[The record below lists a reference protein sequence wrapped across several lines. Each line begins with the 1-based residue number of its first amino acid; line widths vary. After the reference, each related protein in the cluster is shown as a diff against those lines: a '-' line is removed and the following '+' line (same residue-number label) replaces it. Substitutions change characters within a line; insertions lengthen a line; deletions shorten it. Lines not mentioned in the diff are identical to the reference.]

1 MPKTTNIKF
10 RPANEYKP
18 GDILINHD
26 SIEQK
31 IEELALKI
39 AEKYRGKKLLVVG
52 ILKGTFKLMA
62 DFTTKLHAAGLQDLE
77 ISFITVKS
85 YPDGTKADYEPNIV
99 QDMDINPE
107 ERNVLIVDD
116 VLDTGRS
123 MLVVHKLIKA
133 KEAKSVESFALIDK
147 PERRQVEYRA
157 DYVGFTIPNVWIQ
170 GFGMD
175 TSEVGRA
182 EPNIIIGPYTYSN

>member
-1 MPKTTNIKF
+1 MSNF

-18 GDILINHD
+18 GDILINYP

-31 IEELALKI
+31 IAELALEI
-39 AEKYRGKKLLVVG
+39 AKKYRGEKLLIVG
-52 ILKGTFKLMA
+52 ILKGTFKLIA
-62 DFTTKLHAAGLQDLE
+62 DLGTKLHEAGLKNLE

-85 YPDGTKADYEPNIV
+85 YADGTKADYEPKII

-107 ERNVLIVDD
+107 GRRVLIVDD

-123 MLVVHKLIKA
+123 IQVVHKLINDRNA
-133 KEAKSVESFALIDK
+133 ISIESLVLVDK
-147 PERRQVEYRA
+147 PERRQVKYKA
-157 DYVGFTIPNVWIQ
+157 DYVGFTIPNVWVQ

-175 TSEVGRA
+175 TNEIGRA
-182 EPNIIIGPYTYSN
+182 EPNIIVGPYAYSD